1 MRTRP
6 VAPAAGRAAVK
17 PQPRRS
23 GPAAAL
29 PRALRALARVLA
41 RLPAPAMLIG
51 GMAVIARGI
60 PRTTRDIDVAVV
72 GGRLTLDHL
81 VARLAQGGFEPRMK
95 KAIEFARQNQ
105 VLLMRHRATAVD
117 LDLSLAWLSFEIE
130 AIASAEKLS
139 LAGVRLP
146 VARAEDLV
154 IYKALAWRPQDQQD
168 VERLLLLHASEIDL
182 VRVRRVVAGLA
193 EALDD
198 PERPRALEAIIG
210 RALGTRA
217 SNRKSR

>member
-1 MRTRP
+1 
-6 VAPAAGRAAVK
+6 
-17 PQPRRS
+17 
-23 GPAAAL
+23 
-29 PRALRALARVLA
+29 
-41 RLPAPAMLIG
+41 MLIG

-72 GGRLTLDHL
+72 GGRLTLAHL

-130 AIASAEKLS
+130 AIASAERLS

-217 SNRKSR
+217 SERKSR

>member
-1 MRTRP
+1 
-6 VAPAAGRAAVK
+6 
-17 PQPRRS
+17 
-23 GPAAAL
+23 
-29 PRALRALARVLA
+29 
-41 RLPAPAMLIG
+41 
-51 GMAVIARGI
+51 
-60 PRTTRDIDVAVV
+60 
-72 GGRLTLDHL
+72 
-81 VARLAQGGFEPRMK
+81 
-95 KAIEFARQNQ
+95 
-105 VLLMRHRATAVD
+105 MRHRATAVD

-217 SNRKSR
+217 FERKSR

>member
-1 MRTRP
+1 
-6 VAPAAGRAAVK
+6 VK
-17 PQPRRS
+17 RQLCPTDPEK
-23 GPAAAL
+23 AL
-29 PRALRALARVLA
+29 PRALRSLARVLA

-60 PRTTRDIDVAVV
+60 PRTTRDIDVAVM
-72 GGRLTLDHL
+72 GGRLSLDQL
-81 VARLAQGGFEPRMK
+81 VACLAQGGFETRMEN
-95 KAIEFARQNQ
+95 AIEFARQNQ
-105 VLLMRHRATAVD
+105 VLLMRHRVTAVE
-117 LDLSLAWLSFEIE
+117 LDLSLAWLSFEVE
-130 AIASAEKLS
+130 ALSSAEKLS

-168 VERLLLLHASEIDL
+168 VERLLLLHAKKIDL
-182 VRVRRVVAGLA
+182 GRVRRVVAGLA
-193 EALDD
+193 EALND

-217 SNRKSR
+217 SDRKSR